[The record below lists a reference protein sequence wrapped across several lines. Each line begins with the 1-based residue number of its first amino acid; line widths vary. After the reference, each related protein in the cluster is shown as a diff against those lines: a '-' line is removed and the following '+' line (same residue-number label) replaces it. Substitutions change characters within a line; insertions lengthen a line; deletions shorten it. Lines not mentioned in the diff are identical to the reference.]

1 MEYKLISPI
10 NKRVTEI
17 GQILMNRGIPLIDV
31 QHYLNTTDDD
41 IYPSTLIKN
50 LDKGAQMLI
59 EHVIA
64 NDNAVLQID
73 SDCDGF
79 TSFAVFMNYF
89 NRICPAW
96 IQNHVTYMP
105 HKNKHHGIVLEDIP
119 EGTKLVIALDAS
131 SNEYEIHNQLKERG
145 IDVLVIDHHLA
156 DHESESACVLNNQLC
171 DYPNKA
177 LSGVGMVY
185 KFCCFFDAI
194 LGDDKCADDYLD
206 LVALGLVGDMM
217 DLRSLETKHLINKG
231 FAQIRSPF
239 IKEMMTKNAYNLGD
253 TLTPMGVAFYIVPYI
268 NAIARVGTYDECL
281 LLAESMLEYRAY
293 EQIPSTKR
301 GCKGQTETR
310 VEQAVRTSAN
320 VRNRQNKSRD
330 ASLEYVDNFIKEH
343 YLLDD
348 KILTILVP
356 KEEELNTNIT
366 GLIANQAAAKY
377 QHPVLI
383 LNERDHDGEDWWE
396 GSARG
401 LSNCVIES
409 FRDFLLSTGLVEYA
423 EGHDNA
429 FGVGIK
435 GSNIPDFIMTTNE
448 LLKDVDFSPR
458 YVVDFVYSIE
468 DLDPNF
474 VIAIGE
480 WSELWGQEVTEP
492 YVAITGVKVTSSNV
506 TVMKGSTLKIQT
518 PKVDFIKFRASEE
531 EINNLQTE
539 GCLTLTII
547 GRCNINTWGGRQ
559 LPQIF
564 IEDYEITQKMDYYY

>member
-1 MEYKLISPI
+1 
-10 NKRVTEI
+10 
-17 GQILMNRGIPLIDV
+17 MNRGIALAEV
-31 QHYLNTTDDD
+31 EHYLNTTDED
-41 IYPSTLIKN
+41 ILSYNQIDRLYE
-50 LDKGAQMLI
+50 GAQLLTKHI
-59 EHVIA
+59 IA
-64 NDNAVLQID
+64 NDDTVLQID

-89 NRICPAW
+89 NTISPSW
-96 IQNHVTYMP
+96 VQNHIHYMP

-131 SNEYEIHNQLKERG
+131 SNEYDIHKQLKERG

-156 DHESESACVLNNQLC
+156 DHVSEDAIVINNQLC

-185 KFCCFFDAI
+185 KFCCLFDY
-194 LGDDKCADDYLD
+194 LLEQNEADNYLD
-206 LVALGLVGDMM
+206 LVALGLTGDMM
-217 DLRSLETKHLINKG
+217 DIRSLETKRLINKG

-293 EQIPSTKR
+293 EQISSTKR
-301 GCKGQTETR
+301 GCKGQLETR

-320 VRNRQNKSRD
+320 VRNRQNKARD
-330 ASLEYVDNFIKEH
+330 TSLEYVDNFIKE
-343 YLLDD
+343 YSLLND

-356 KEEELNTNIT
+356 KEKELNTNIT

-383 LNERDHDGEDWWE
+383 LNERDHDGEIWWE

-429 FGVGIK
+429 FGTGIK
-435 GSNIPDFIMTTNE
+435 GLNIPSFITKTNE
-448 LLKDVDFSPR
+448 MLKDIDFSPR
-458 YVVDFVYSIE
+458 YMVDFIYSAE
-468 DLDPNF
+468 DLNPES
-474 VIAIGE
+474 ILSIGR
-480 WSELWGQEVTEP
+480 WAELWGQEVSEP
-492 YVAITGVKVTSSNV
+492 YIAITDVKVTSDSL
-506 TVMKGSTLKIQT
+506 TIMKGSTLKITT
-518 PKVDFIKFRASEE
+518 PKVDFIKFKASEE
-531 EINNLQTE
+531 EIEKLQSQ
-539 GCLTLTII
+539 GCSILTII
-547 GRCNINTWGGRQ
+547 GRCNINTWGGREI
-559 LPQIF
+559 PQVF
-564 IEDYEITQKMDYYY
+564 IEDYEVTKSIKYYY

>member
-1 MEYKLISPI
+1 
-10 NKRVTEI
+10 
-17 GQILMNRGIPLIDV
+17 MNRGIALADV

-41 IYPSTLIKN
+41 IYPPTLIKN
-50 LDKGAQMLI
+50 LNNGAQMLVKHI
-59 EHVIA
+59 YA
-64 NDNAVLQID
+64 NDNTVLQID

-89 NRICPAW
+89 NRIFPAW

-119 EGTKLVIALDAS
+119 KGTKLVIALDAS
-131 SNEYEIHNQLKERG
+131 SNEYEIHDQLKERG
-145 IDVLVIDHHLA
+145 IDVLIIDHHLT

-185 KFCCFFDAI
+185 KFCCFFDSI
-194 LGDDKCADDYLD
+194 LGGENYADDYLD

-217 DLRSLETKHLINKG
+217 DLRSIETKHLINKG
-231 FAQIRSPF
+231 FQYPRSPF

-253 TLTPMGVAFYIVPYI
+253 QLTPMGVAFYIVPYI

-320 VRNRQNKSRD
+320 VRNRQNKARD
-330 ASLEYVDNFIKEH
+330 TSLEYVDNFIREY
-343 YLLDD
+343 YLLND

-356 KEEELNTNIT
+356 KEKELNTNIT

-383 LNERDHDGEDWWE
+383 LNERDHDGEIWWE

-429 FGVGIK
+429 FGTGIK
-435 GSNIPDFIMTTNE
+435 GLNIPSFITKTNE
-448 LLKDVDFSPR
+448 MLKDIDFSPR
-458 YVVDFVYSIE
+458 YSVDFIYSVDELNPDSI
-468 DLDPNF
+468 
-474 VIAIGE
+474 IAIGR
-480 WSELWGQEVTEP
+480 WSELWGQEVSEP
-492 YVAITGVKVTSSNV
+492 YVAITDVKVTADSL
-506 TVMKGSTLKIQT
+506 TIMKGSTLKIST
-518 PKVDFIKFRASEE
+518 PKVDFIKFKAKEE
-531 EINNLQTE
+531 EIETLQSQ
-539 GCLTLTII
+539 GCSYLTII
-547 GRCNINTWGGRQ
+547 GRCNINTWGGREI
-559 LPQIF
+559 PQIL
-564 IEDYEITQKMDYYY
+564 IEDYEITGSIKYYY